1 MAKSNG
7 LNFNLPSVDDL
18 FSTEEERAEARLEK
32 VVNLSPSEI
41 SDFPNHP
48 FKVRMDAAM
57 QEMTESVK
65 QYGVLVPALVRPK
78 PEGGYEMVAGHR
90 RKTAADLAGLAEI
103 PCIVRQLTDDEATI
117 IMVDSNLQREQILPS
132 EKAFAYKMKL
142 DAMKRQAGRPRKDN
156 SAPVGPNLI
165 GTRSNLELAAES
177 PDSKT
182 QIQRYIRLT
191 HLIPEILELADNSVL
206 KDPDMLQIALR
217 PAVEL
222 SYLRKEEQADL
233 FAIMDEMDCTPSHA
247 QAIKMRRM
255 SEAKTGDERLSMDA
269 MADFLR
275 QAARDN
281 GIPLT
286 NAAVVLPSTEVFTR
300 ELTMPAMTEQQLRYN
315 LPYEFRDFLTDEK
328 SKYYFDYSMRDILR
342 DQDGYPTEMTLLA
355 CAMLKETAERYR
367 AMMRRAGFK
376 LQVLTPSECAYAGVL
391 AAYYRRTGLPQR
403 DMCIVNLGYTA
414 AYLYIYRGAFFESR
428 REIDLGLNRLEQLVA
443 EHCGVDIHVAHSYV
457 LQNYNDVLSSDYAQ
471 SFYARI
477 AVEVMKAV
485 NFFNYNNRQQELTD
499 LCLCSGG
506 CNIIPLRQAL
516 AETTHLHLHTAQ
528 ELLGDDVTLDEPWMY
543 LRAIGGVDE
552 GLRGGLQ

>member
-1 MAKSNG
+1 MKKIVGIDIGGS
-7 LNFNLPSVDDL
+7 SVKL
-18 FSTEEERAEARLEK
+18 AYFAGSTLK
-32 VVNLSPSEI
+32 
-41 SDFPNHP
+41 
-48 FKVRMDAAM
+48 KAAM
-57 QEMTESVK
+57 AP
-65 QYGVLVPALVRPK
+65 LPDN
-78 PEGGYEMVAGHR
+78 MVA
-90 RKTAADLAGLAEI
+90 D
-103 PCIVRQLTDDEATI
+103 
-117 IMVDSNLQREQILPS
+117 
-132 EKAFAYKMKL
+132 
-142 DAMKRQAGRPRKDN
+142 GR
-156 SAPVGPNLI
+156 I
-165 GTRSNLELAAES
+165 
-177 PDSKT
+177 
-182 QIQRYIRLT
+182 
-191 HLIPEILELADNSVL
+191 
-206 KDPDMLQIALR
+206 
-217 PAVEL
+217 
-222 SYLRKEEQADL
+222 
-233 FAIMDEMDCTPSHA
+233 
-247 QAIKMRRM
+247 
-255 SEAKTGDERLSMDA
+255 LSMDA

-367 AMMRRAGFK
+367 AMMRRAGFR

-403 DMCIVNLGYTA
+403 DMCIVNLGHTA

-477 AVEVMKAV
+477 AVDTHTAAPARKMIKCPQKTGINLNLQEDRQRDRRTLLIGILAIAALVAVVV
-485 NFFNYNNRQQELTD
+485 NFGVLQQYRRLDKAQAAYDRVHTQYVSAQEALADYDRVLLEYRTYSMDWMTAAGSEDIPTAVDRQAALDLLEQEMLSHGSLTALQITQNTMNVD
-499 LCLCSGG
+499 MSGMTLDQISAMFARLRLSPIVDSVSLSVASTEEG
-506 CNIIPLRQAL
+506 KAATIMDFTVRIELRQP
-516 AETTHLHLHTAQ
+516 EEVSQ
-528 ELLGDDVTLDEPWMY
+528 
-543 LRAIGGVDE
+543 
-552 GLRGGLQ
+552 